1 MSTLKITSQNLDEV
15 LNKNDIVFLDF
26 WAAWCGP
33 CRMFGPIFES
43 FAAKHPE
50 AAFGKI
56 DTEAEQQLAADFRIM
71 SIPTLMIFRDN
82 ILVFSHSGV
91 VPEAG
96 LEELLTKVKSLDM
109 NQVRK
114 EIDAQE
120 KEQET

>member
-1 MSTLKITSQNLDEV
+1 MSTLKITAQNLDEV

-56 DTEAEQQLAADFRIM
+56 DTEAEQQLAGEFRIM
-71 SIPTLMIFRDN
+71 SIPTLMIFRQN
-82 ILVFSHSGV
+82 ILVFSHSGL
-91 VPEAG
+91 VPEPA
-96 LEELLTKVKSLDM
+96 LEDLLAKVKSLDM
-109 NQVRK
+109 DQVRK
-114 EIDAQE
+114 EIEEQE
-120 KEQET
+120 KSQEG